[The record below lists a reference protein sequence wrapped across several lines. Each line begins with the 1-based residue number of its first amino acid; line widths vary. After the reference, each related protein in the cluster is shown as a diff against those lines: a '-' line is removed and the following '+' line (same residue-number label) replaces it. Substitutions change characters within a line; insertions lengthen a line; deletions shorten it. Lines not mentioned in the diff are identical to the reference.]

1 MEIWTYV
8 SRLRL
13 LHVAIFCAT
22 LFAAGL
28 VIPTLT
34 TAQSSSREDTYQQL
48 GLFGDIF
55 QRVRESYVDEIE
67 DRDLIEAA
75 ITGMLTSLDP
85 HSTFLNTENFSEM
98 QEQTKGR
105 FGGLGV
111 EITMEQGMVKVVS
124 PIDDTPAARAGLQP
138 EDYLIAVDDE
148 SIIGMQLSEAVNR
161 LRGKVGSKVTVKVQR
176 GQQEPFDVTI
186 VRDFIKIRSVRSE
199 IFDGIG
205 YIRITTFSEQ
215 TTPGLMDAVDDFFR
229 EEGDDLKGVVLDLR
243 NNPGGLLTEAVSV
256 SDAFLEAGEIVS
268 TRGRDPEGGSHVYAK
283 PGDIARGLP
292 MVILINSGSASASEI
307 VAGALKDHKRAVILG
322 TRSFGKGSV
331 QSVIPIS
338 NTSAIRLTT
347 ARYYTPS
354 GVSIQGL
361 GIVPDIEVELARIEP
376 VEGGVVRE
384 EDLKGALDGSDDDN
398 GGENAGRENAGREN
412 AGGENA
418 DSDDAGSDDS
428 ATDDAD
434 TGKVQDDAAEAPV
447 DRSKID
453 YQLARALD
461 LIRGVAVFG
470 ALKPAS

>member
-1 MEIWTYV
+1 MENWTQIHRV
-8 SRLRL
+8 RLW
-13 LHVAIFCAT
+13 HVAIFCAT
-22 LFAAGL
+22 LFMAGML
-28 VIPTLT
+28 IPTLT
-34 TAQSSSREDTYQQL
+34 TAQSSSKEETYRQL

-67 DRDLIEAA
+67 DRELVEAA
-75 ITGMLTSLDP
+75 ITGMLNSLDP
-85 HSTFLNTENFSEM
+85 HSTFLNTDTFSEM

-111 EITMEQGMVKVVS
+111 EITMEKGMVKVVS
-124 PIDDTPAARAGLQP
+124 PIDDTPAARAGLEP
-138 EDYLIAVDDE
+138 EDYLIAVDDV
-148 SIIGMQLSEAVNR
+148 SIIGLQLSEAVEK
-161 LRGKVGSKVTVKVQR
+161 LRGEVGSEVTVKVQR
-176 GQQEPFDVTI
+176 GQLEPFDVTL

-199 IFDGIG
+199 MFDGIG

-229 EEGDDLKGVVLDLR
+229 EEGDALKGIVLDLR
-243 NNPGGLLTEAVSV
+243 NNPGGLLTEAISV
-256 SDAFLEAGEIVS
+256 TDAFLEEGEIVS
-268 TRGRDPEGGSHVYAK
+268 TRGRDASGGSHVYAK

-338 NTSAIRLTT
+338 NSSAIRLTT

-354 GVSIQGL
+354 GISIQAK
-361 GIVPDIEVELARIEP
+361 GIVPDIEVELARIEA
-376 VEGGVVRE
+376 VKGGIVRE
-384 EDLKGALDGSDDDN
+384 EDLRGALDGSGND
-398 GGENAGRENAGREN
+398 GENANSTTQEEEEA
-412 AGGENA
+412 
-418 DSDDAGSDDS
+418 
-428 ATDDAD
+428 
-434 TGKVQDDAAEAPV
+434 APV
-447 DRSKID
+447 DQSKID

-461 LIRGVAVFG
+461 LIRGVSVFG